1 MAGIKARLWNR
12 SDAHFHAEVNEKS
25 YDIEAR
31 KFITMS
37 LDEAVAVQGH
47 YPGKGVLWPVEIER
61 LGTEDQ
67 LQTFKC
73 QRDGQTFGSQKE
85 LDKHLETHTDQVK
98 GDDKLTCDKVWACVD
113 CDREFPS
120 KQQLKLHM
128 RSHKEKVASVDTSAG
143 VSNSNQ
149 SV

>member
-1 MAGIKARLWNR
+1 MAGVKARLWNR

-61 LGTEDQ
+61 LGTEDAMP
-67 LQTFKC
+67 TFKC
-73 QRDGQTFGSQKE
+73 PRDGQMFGSQE
-85 LDKHLETHTDQVK
+85 ALDAHLATHTDQVK
-98 GDDKLTCDKVWACVD
+98 REDTTKTTADKVWACVD

-128 RSHKEKVASVDTSAG
+128 RSHKEKAATVDTSTS
-143 VSNSNQ
+143 VPNSN
-149 SV
+149 